1 MQLNDQWTELIW
13 AVTGP
18 IIVPPSATGNKIP
31 DDMVS
36 RIKIER
42 MIETMQKTELAA
54 ETEALWYVSCMSLE
68 IPLDHDWYSIM
79 MFLSRK
85 YFLAI
90 HKDQELPDFLEKAT
104 ELEENQKQ
112 DLKRIREFIFKSS
125 MTEVKR
131 RMKEDRK
138 NSAEV
143 AQMKIDKFK

>member
-18 IIVPPSATGNKIP
+18 IIVPPSAVGNSIP
-31 DDMVS
+31 QEMRD

-42 MIETMQKTELAA
+42 MIEAMQKTELAT
-54 ETEALWYVSCMSLE
+54 ETEALWYISCMSLE

-90 HKDQELPDFLEKAT
+90 HKDQELPDFLEKPV
-104 ELEENQKQ
+104 ELEEQEKQ
-112 DLKRIREFIFKSS
+112 ELKRLREFIFKSS

-131 RMKEDRK
+131 RMK
-138 NSAEV
+138 
-143 AQMKIDKFK
+143 